1 MNSPETPIFTK
12 GKILYGFDKSRT
24 AIAKADQAI
33 VCEGQIDL
41 IMCFEQGVENV
52 IAPLGTAFTPEHAR
66 ILRRQTDEVV
76 LCYDSDSAGIAAAE
90 RTFVE
95 LAKANVFVKVASIPD
110 GKDPD
115 EFIRAHGVD
124 AFSKVITNAKEYV
137 DFQIDAKSK
146 RLNLN
151 DTRDRVRFSD
161 QMAAIIVTIDNKVA
175 FETAIQKVATR
186 LSMPPIEFHRQV
198 TAMARRAKYRNENP
212 SAAARNMEEAPA
224 VEAFELPNGSIRILC
239 VLALTKMEG
248 RKWLQTEV
256 DRTLLASTPGA
267 DTLFEILDAPI
278 DITQPLQV
286 SGYFSQFSASKEAVL
301 NELLSTELPGDGEK
315 VAREI
320 YLRLIVTNLEQE
332 YQAKSAQVRS
342 GNVPTQ
348 QLIQLTLEIQ
358 ELGQEILAKK
368 LSLRP

>member
-1 MNSPETPIFTK
+1 M
-12 GKILYGFDKSRT
+12 
-24 AIAKADQAI
+24 
-33 VCEGQIDL
+33 
-41 IMCFEQGVENV
+41 
-52 IAPLGTAFTPEHAR
+52 
-66 ILRRQTDEVV
+66 
-76 LCYDSDSAGIAAAE
+76 
-90 RTFVE
+90 
-95 LAKANVFVKVASIPD
+95 KVASIPD

-124 AFSKVITNAKEYV
+124 AFANVITNAKEYV

-151 DTRDRVRFSD
+151 DTRDRVRFSE

-175 FETAIQKVATR
+175 FEAAIQKVATR

-198 TAMARRAKYRNENP
+198 TAMARRAKYRKEIP
-212 SAAARNMEEAPA
+212 SAAARNTVEEPA
-224 VEAFELPNGSIRILC
+224 VETFELPNGSIRILC
-239 VLALTKMEG
+239 VLALTKMEA
-248 RKWLQTEV
+248 RKWLQTSV

-267 DTLFEILDAPI
+267 DTLFEMLDASI

-301 NELLSTELPGDGEK
+301 NELLRTELPRDGEK
-315 VAREI
+315 EAQEI
-320 YLRLIVTNLEQE
+320 YLRLIITHLEQE
-332 YQAKSAQVRS
+332 YQAKLAQVRS

-358 ELGQEILAKK
+358 ELGQKILAKK
-368 LSLRP
+368 QSLRP